1 MPQTAGPQTPETP
14 TTEPLTLV
22 PAADAGP
29 DVPSVVPEP
38 RRPNLKGDL
47 DSVLEFLPVF
57 RGAVRG
63 YERSQVDSYVTW
75 AERELRAARR
85 SADEMAARFAAVSA
99 ELDRAR
105 QELSRSA
112 GSREARLFSERVAH
126 ILELAADEA
135 AEIRAAGAAEADGL
149 VTAARTWS
157 AAMMQH
163 AREAEDAAAA
173 ERDRATATRAEA
185 ADELAAAGA
194 EAADE
199 LAAARAEA
207 GELRAAAVREQ
218 QRLAAEAA
226 RERRQ
231 LEEEAAARRAAAE
244 EKARRQQEQEMA
256 AAAEVVAAARREI
269 EQLHAQW
276 DRATE
281 SLQLLTGRISEALA
295 TLAASMPAEPPN
307 VVAPQP
313 RDRTPAG

>member
-22 PAADAGP
+22 PAAGAGP

-185 ADELAAAGA
+185 ADELAAA
-194 EAADE
+194 
-199 LAAARAEA
+199 RAEA

-269 EQLHAQW
+269 EQLHAQR

>member
-14 TTEPLTLV
+14 TTQPLTTL
-22 PAADAGP
+22 PAAGP
-29 DVPSVVPEP
+29 GAASEAPSAVPEP

-47 DSVLEFLPVF
+47 DSVLEFLPSF

-99 ELDRAR
+99 ELDRVR
-105 QELSRSA
+105 EELSRSA
-112 GSREARLFSERVAH
+112 ASREARQVSDRVAH
-126 ILELAADEA
+126 ILELAAEEA
-135 AEIRAAGAAEADGL
+135 AETRAAGAAEADGL

-163 AREAEDAAAA
+163 AREAEDAAAT
-173 ERDRATATRAEA
+173 ERESATATRVQA
-185 ADELAAAGA
+185 ADA
-194 EAADE
+194 

-207 GELRAAAVREQ
+207 GELRAAAAREQ

-226 RERRQ
+226 QERRR
-231 LEEEAAARRAAAE
+231 LEEEAAAARAAAE

-269 EQLHAQW
+269 EQLHGQR

-281 SLQLLTGRISEALA
+281 SLRLLTGRIGDALE
-295 TLAASMPAEPPN
+295 TLAASMPADPPN

>member
-1 MPQTAGPQTPETP
+1 MPQTAGPQTPESPTTDTATTDTA
-14 TTEPLTLV
+14 TTEPG
-22 PAADAGP
+22 AGS
-29 DVPSVVPEP
+29 DLPSAVPEP

-85 SADEMAARFAAVSA
+85 SADEMAARFARVSG

-112 GSREARLFSERVAH
+112 ASRAAGQVSDRMAQVLQ
-126 ILELAADEA
+126 LADEEA

-173 ERDRATATRAEA
+173 ERDRAAAARAEA
-185 ADELAAAGA
+185 ADA
-194 EAADE
+194 

-207 GELRAAAVREQ
+207 EGLRAAAREEQ
-218 QRLAAEAA
+218 EQLAAEAA
-226 RERRQ
+226 QERRG
-231 LEEEAAARRAAAE
+231 LEEEAAAGRAAAE
-244 EKARRQQEQEMA
+244 EKARRQREQEMA

-269 EQLHAQW
+269 DQLHAQR
-276 DRATE
+276 DRAGE
-281 SLQLLTGRISEALA
+281 SLRQLTERINDALQ
-295 TLAASMPAEPPN
+295 TLAATVPADLPN

-313 RDRTPAG
+313 LARVPAGSRHAAS

>member
-1 MPQTAGPQTPETP
+1 MPHTAGPESPETP
-14 TTEPLTLV
+14 TTEPLTTV
-22 PAADAGP
+22 SP
-29 DVPSVVPEP
+29 DGRGARPDLPSVVPEP

-47 DSVLEFLPVF
+47 DSVLEFLPSF

-99 ELDRAR
+99 ELDRVQ

-112 GSREARLFSERVAH
+112 ANREARQVSDRMAQV
-126 ILELAADEA
+126 LELAAEEA
-135 AEIRAAGAAEADGL
+135 ADIRAAGAAEADGL

-173 ERDRATATRAEA
+173 RAEA
-185 ADELAAAGA
+185 EG
-194 EAADE
+194 
-199 LAAARAEA
+199 
-207 GELRAAAVREQ
+207 LRAAALDEQ

-226 RERRQ
+226 EERRR
-231 LEEEAAARRAAAE
+231 LEEEAATGRAAAE
-244 EKARRQQEQEMA
+244 EKARRQREQEMA

-269 EQLHAQW
+269 DQLHAQR

-281 SLQLLTGRISEALA
+281 SLQLLTGRIGDALQTLTA
-295 TLAASMPAEPPN
+295 TMPAELPN

-313 RDRTPAG
+313 RDRTPTG

>member
-29 DVPSVVPEP
+29 SAVPEP

-85 SADEMAARFAAVSA
+85 SADEMAARFAAVST

-163 AREAEDAAAA
+163 AREAEDAATA
-173 ERDRATATRAEA
+173 ERDRATAIRAEA
-185 ADELAAAGA
+185 ADELAT
-194 EAADE
+194 
-199 LAAARAEA
+199 ARAEA
-207 GELRAAAVREQ
+207 GELRAAALREQ

-226 RERRQ
+226 QERRL
-231 LEEEAAARRAAAE
+231 LEEEAAAGRAAAE

-269 EQLHAQW
+269 EQLHAQR

-281 SLQLLTGRISEALA
+281 SLQLLTGRISDALA
-295 TLAASMPAEPPN
+295 TLAASIPAEPPN